1 MTRRMLLT
9 IVAAALVALAAGQT
23 AGAQTRFDFKIPTGF
38 VANGKAFPSGNY
50 ALSVDEGSA
59 VVTLESTGAKMPSVV
74 LPVETR
80 VSEPKPLAEPEVV
93 FDKLNGQ
100 LLLSELLVP
109 GEDGYLLLVT
119 KAKHTHELLKG
130 ARAKK

>member
-9 IVAAALVALAAGQT
+9 VVGTALVALAASQAAT
-23 AGAQTRFDFKIPTGF
+23 AQTTYDFKIPNSF
-38 VANGKAFPSGNY
+38 VAKGQTFAAGSY
-50 ALSVDEGSA
+50 ALAVDPEGA
-59 VVTLESTGAKMPSVV
+59 VVTLQSVGVKAPSLV

-100 LLLSELLVP
+100 LMLSELLIP
-109 GEDGYLLLVT
+109 GDDGYLLLVT
-119 KAKHTHELLKG
+119 KAKHTHESVKG